1 MTTYTMLTAIV
12 PTETAETYRAMASAL
27 HPAGEGMFITPLFT
41 GAELTH
47 YISTGL
53 IDTIFTDVVTDPVKF
68 SQAAG
73 VSLAEAQAL
82 KDGFTYLAVG
92 TEAEDEETPPPLHGK
107 QAIAAL
113 GLSLAPQDAGAEL

>member
-12 PTETAETYRAMASAL
+12 PAESVETYRAMAAGL
-27 HPAGEGMFITPLFT
+27 HPAGAGMFITPLYT
-41 GAELTH
+41 GEELTH

-53 IDTIFTDVVTDPVKF
+53 IDTVFTDVVTDPVKF
-68 SQAAG
+68 AQAAG

-82 KDGFTYLAVG
+82 KDGFTYTGVG

-107 QAIAAL
+107 AAIAAL
-113 GLSLAPQDAGAEL
+113 GLSLAPAGAVP

>member
-12 PTETAETYRAMASAL
+12 PAESVETYRAMAAGL
-27 HPAGEGMFITPLFT
+27 HPAGAGMFITPLYT

-53 IDTIFTDVVTDPVKF
+53 IDTVFTDVVTDPVKF
-68 SQAAG
+68 AQAAG
-73 VSLAEAQAL
+73 VSLVEAQAL
-82 KDGFTYLAVG
+82 KDGFTYTGVG

-107 QAIAAL
+107 AAIEDL
-113 GLSLAPQDAGAEL
+113 GLSLVLIDAAL